1 MKNYKLTRA
10 ACFLGMVTQAICL
23 NLAPLF
29 FVIFHTDYGISYE
42 RIGRL
47 VLFTFAVQI
56 VVDLACIKI
65 ADKLGFRKCTTIAQA
80 TTALGL
86 IMLGLLPR
94 LFPNPYPWLILSVCV
109 YAVGSGFLEV
119 IVSPIIEAIPK
130 ESRSSA
136 EMSLLH
142 SFYCWGQMA
151 VVLLSTLALRLMGSN
166 NWFILPLVWALVP
179 LLNLF
184 LFLGAPMPPAVP
196 ETQRM
201 KPGTLFRQPLFW
213 VLLAAMV
220 CGGASELSMSQWA
233 STFAEKG
240 LHISKTMGDL
250 LGPCMFA
257 GFMGIGRAVFGR
269 YGDKLPGNTVML
281 CCGIGAAACYL
292 LAIFAPL
299 PVLGLAGCALC
310 GLAVSLMWPGTLSAA
325 AARFPLGGT
334 AMFSL
339 LAMAGDLGGSLG
351 PWITGLVAD
360 HSAGGLKAGLL
371 AALIFPLGVI
381 TTSLLQRKKKQPG

>member
-1 MKNYKLTRA
+1 
-10 ACFLGMVTQAICL
+10 
-23 NLAPLF
+23 
-29 FVIFHTDYGISYE
+29 
-42 RIGRL
+42 
-47 VLFTFAVQI
+47 
-56 VVDLACIKI
+56 
-65 ADKLGFRKCTTIAQA
+65 
-80 TTALGL
+80 
-86 IMLGLLPR
+86 
-94 LFPNPYPWLILSVCV
+94 
-109 YAVGSGFLEV
+109 
-119 IVSPIIEAIPK
+119 
-130 ESRSSA
+130 
-136 EMSLLH
+136 
-142 SFYCWGQMA
+142 
-151 VVLLSTLALRLMGSN
+151 
-166 NWFILPLVWALVP
+166 
-179 LLNLF
+179 
-184 LFLGAPMPPAVP
+184 
-196 ETQRM
+196 
-201 KPGTLFRQPLFW
+201 
-213 VLLAAMV
+213 
-220 CGGASELSMSQWA
+220 
-233 STFAEKG
+233 
-240 LHISKTMGDL
+240 MGDL

-339 LAMAGDLGGSLG
+339 LAVAGDLGGSLG

>member
-1 MKNYKLTRA
+1 MTYKHTLYA
-10 ACFLGMVTQAICL
+10 SYLGYITQAIVNNLPPLLFIVFSRDFDISLSQIGLLISL
-23 NLAPLF
+23 NFGVQIA
-29 FVIFHTDYGISYE
+29 TDLVCAKLLD
-42 RIGRL
+42 RIGYRIAAVVAHAL
-47 VLFTFAVQI
+47 GAAGLFLLGVLPFVM
-56 VVDLACIKI
+56 DPY
-65 ADKLGFRKCTTIAQA
+65 LGITIA
-80 TTALGL
+80 
-86 IMLGLLPR
+86 MVV
-94 LFPNPYPWLILSVCV
+94 N
-109 YAVGSGFLEV
+109 AVGGGMIEV
-119 IVSPIIEAIPK
+119 LISPIV
-130 ESRSSA
+130 ESLPGDRKA
-136 EMSLLH
+136 AAMSLLH